1 MKKYLIYI
9 TLAFAAML
17 TASSCHERYV
27 TYDDAEY
34 VMFADTIAT
43 YPVQQDVEY
52 FSIPVVSTV
61 TRDYDRTFGV
71 EIVDKGNNAIEGL
84 HYRLQSNT
92 VTIKAGETRADVMV
106 HGIYDNIE
114 AEDQLTFQLRLVM
127 NDDLVMPLYGKDTK
141 ANLMK
146 VCPFDINAF
155 TGYCVFTSMFLYDY
169 SITGS
174 YQRLVYTAKHP
185 TEENTIICR
194 NWLNDGYDVTM
205 KFHTEDQLTFQLRL
219 VMNDDLVM
227 PLYGKDTKAQLMK
240 VCPFD
245 INAFTGYCVFTSMF
259 LYDYSLTGSY
269 QRLVY
274 TEKHPTE
281 ENTIICRNWL
291 NDGYD
296 VTMKFHPEDPL
307 RRVVTMDEG
316 QVASDEGSF
325 FGTAHGDD
333 KILVRSSSI
342 NESLFFTCGSYL
354 YLWAEIYVE
363 HLGAPVG
370 TVGHFYNIMEWISD
384 EEAERLRN
392 EGM

>member
-71 EIVDKGNNAIEGL
+71 EIIDKGNNAIEGL

-114 AEDQLTFQLRLVM
+114 AEDQLRFQLRLVM

-169 SITGS
+169 SI
-174 YQRLVYTAKHP
+174 
-185 TEENTIICR
+185 
-194 NWLNDGYDVTM
+194 
-205 KFHTEDQLTFQLRL
+205 
-219 VMNDDLVM
+219 
-227 PLYGKDTKAQLMK
+227 
-240 VCPFD
+240 
-245 INAFTGYCVFTSMF
+245 
-259 LYDYSLTGSY
+259 TGSY

-363 HLGAPVG
+363 NLGEPVG

-384 EEAERLRN
+384 EEAQRLRN